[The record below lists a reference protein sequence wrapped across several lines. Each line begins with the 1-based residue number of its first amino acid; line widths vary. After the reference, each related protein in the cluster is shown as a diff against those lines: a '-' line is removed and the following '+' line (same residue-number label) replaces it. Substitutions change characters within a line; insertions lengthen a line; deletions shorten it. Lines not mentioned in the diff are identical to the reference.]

1 MYNDALLIAALSV
14 LAFLTSSAIIY
25 YKEIV
30 KVKEEYVDAKNTI
43 SDIIL
48 SFNKSLHSQ
57 EIDIRS
63 TNKRIDILS
72 FDKRKIDQKI
82 IEYDQKKLLPLDVD
96 KKISSIEHR
105 ITMKIKEFDEEV
117 TDIKASQKKM
127 LQKISQVARA
137 RNRVQNERISDA
149 KIEAAIPIKQ
159 EQALAP
165 LTETE
170 LTVLRTIAEER
181 KRTAPEIR
189 NSINLTR
196 EHTARLMKKLY
207 EAGYLER
214 DTNKMPYTYHLKEE
228 MERILKQVT

>member
-1 MYNDALLIAALSV
+1 M
-14 LAFLTSSAIIY
+14 IY
-25 YKEIV
+25 YQKIV
-30 KVKEEYVDAKNTI
+30 KVKEEYANAKNTI
-43 SDIIL
+43 SDIVL

-57 EIDIRS
+57 EINIRS
-63 TNKRIDILS
+63 TNKRVDSLS

-82 IEYDQKKLLPLDVD
+82 KEYDDQKKLIPLDVD

-105 ITMKIKEFDEEV
+105 ITMKIKEFDGEV
-117 TDIKASQKKM
+117 TDIKASQKKI

-137 RNRVQNERISDA
+137 SERVQNKRISDA
-149 KIEAAIPIKQ
+149 RIEAAIPIKQ
-159 EQALAP
+159 EKALAP

-170 LTVLRTIAEER
+170 LTVLRTILEER
-181 KRTAPEIR
+181 KRTAPEIQR
-189 NSINLTR
+189 RINLTR

-228 MERILKQVT
+228 MERILKQAT